1 MKCFPNYLGKV
12 SNMNKN
18 NRNMNNL
25 GLSDEEQEVM
35 DDLASYN
42 DYSSTLN
49 MSENNEKERVD
60 ISRGL
65 GSRNTTERPIKHI

>member
-1 MKCFPNYLGKV
+1 MEDEDIVKCFPNYLGKV

-25 GLSDEEQEVM
+25 GLSDMEQEVM

-42 DYSSTLN
+42 DYS
-49 MSENNEKERVD
+49 V
-60 ISRGL
+60 
-65 GSRNTTERPIKHI
+65 H